1 MFSLATIS
9 MPFTSSPYREM
20 FHLAESFNGDL
31 SKWSTSNV
39 KNMARTFSGAKSFN
53 SDISN
58 WDVSTVM
65 IYWWVYQ
72 IDLPQIGERTPSS
85 WIVLYDRGCEVRLYT
100 LGPAHVRCLLTSI
113 PWCTKL
119 TPGISRIKTGHIFGD
134 DNPRQHPAGRRLIYR
149 QVSIWR
155 GKMRTTKVF
164 SLELPVVTLFFRG
177 FSIFATFFLF
187 QRWCDK
193 RMGPLSIWFWWRRD
207 LAWISANG
215 QYTLFAG
222 GWGMLWM

>member
-72 IDLPQIGERTPSS
+72 IDLPQIGE
-85 WIVLYDRGCEVRLYT
+85 
-100 LGPAHVRCLLTSI
+100 AH
-113 PWCTKL
+113 
-119 TPGISRIKTGHIFGD
+119 
-134 DNPRQHPAGRRLIYR
+134 HP
-149 QVSIWR
+149 V
-155 GKMRTTKVF
+155 
-164 SLELPVVTLFFRG
+164 ELCCMTEDAR
-177 FSIFATFFLF
+177 
-187 QRWCDK
+187 
-193 RMGPLSIWFWWRRD
+193 
-207 LAWISANG
+207 
-215 QYTLFAG
+215 
-222 GWGMLWM
+222 